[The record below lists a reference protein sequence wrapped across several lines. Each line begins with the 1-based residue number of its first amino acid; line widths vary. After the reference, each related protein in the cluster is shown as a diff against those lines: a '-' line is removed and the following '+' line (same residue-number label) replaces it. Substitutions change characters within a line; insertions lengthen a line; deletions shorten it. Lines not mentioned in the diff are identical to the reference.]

1 MSLLRMKS
9 LEMNNSLQTRIT
21 EKLREEHETLQQ
33 YPLTDVCYMLFKN
46 FQYSETTCSGLRLT
60 KLGFTLLKEQYDMYR
75 FPIPKTGLHNKLLL
89 RLHEHM
95 KWPYYLDRKN
105 LLLFSEEDAMWL
117 KLVGNDVEKFAKGL
131 D

>member
-1 MSLLRMKS
+1 
-9 LEMNNSLQTRIT
+9 
-21 EKLREEHETLQQ
+21 
-33 YPLTDVCYMLFKN
+33 
-46 FQYSETTCSGLRLT
+46 
-60 KLGFTLLKEQYDMYR
+60 MYR

-105 LLLFSEEDAMWL
+105 LILFSEEDAMWL

>member
-1 MSLLRMKS
+1 
-9 LEMNNSLQTRIT
+9 MNNSLQTRIT

-46 FQYSETTCSGLRLT
+46 FQYSETTCTGLRLT
-60 KLGFTLLKEQYDMYR
+60 QTRFYIIKEQYDMYR
-75 FPIPKTGLHNKLLL
+75 FPNTKTGLHNKLLL

-105 LLLFSEEDAMWL
+105 LILFSEEDAMWL